1 MTDTNVI
8 LFFVGLLLF
17 LSVLASSLSR
27 FGPPLLLIFLMVG
40 MLAGQDGPGQIDF
53 DNVPLAFF
61 IANLALA
68 IILLDG
74 GLRTHLQTFRVALW
88 PALSLASV
96 GVLVSAS
103 LAGAFIAVWL
113 NVDWRYGLLLG
124 SIVASTDAAAVFSQL
139 RSSGV
144 TLNQR
149 VSATLEIESGT
160 NDPMAIF
167 LVTFLLATIDSNE
180 GFTASSIASQIVSQF
195 GIGIVGGIVL
205 GYGLSFL
212 VARMR
217 LVEGLYALLIAS
229 GGLMAFTAINQLGGS
244 GFLGIYLV
252 GLIVGNR
259 RNHASEHVFRVM
271 DGLAWLAQAGMF
283 LVLGLLVNPHQL
295 WDHFGSAALIA
306 AFLMFVARPVAVWL
320 SLLPFHFPTREQGFI
335 AWVGLR
341 GAVPIVLSL
350 FPLMADMEGAQFLF
364 DITFA
369 VVLVSLIVQGSSLAW
384 TARLLKLQ
392 VPREP
397 GPAASFGFRG
407 TRPDTHVLLAF
418 RIQQAS
424 SLAATQGEALN
435 RFDGLRCVA
444 VTRAHRL
451 LFPKDKFV
459 FAVDDLLYLITPE
472 RHSDE
477 LGKLFRGET
486 KHAPEARTFFGS
498 FTLRGDAGM
507 TELADTYGLSLKDG
521 DRDLAIA
528 DFMRRRLRRRPV
540 EGDVVDVDTLRLTV
554 RTLHAGVIE
563 TVGLRLNENEP
574 DDEEADTAKRKR
586 RHKRDGRRRG

>member
-1 MTDTNVI
+1 MSEINAI

-17 LSVLASSLSR
+17 LSVLASSLAR
-27 FGPPLLLIFLMVG
+27 FGPPLLLIFLVVG
-40 MLAGQDGPGQIDF
+40 MLAGQDGPGKIGF
-53 DNVPLAFF
+53 DNVPVAFF
-61 IANLALA
+61 VANLALA

-74 GLRTHLQTFRVALW
+74 GLRTHIQTFRVALR
-88 PALSLASV
+88 PALSLATI

-113 NVDWRYGLLLG
+113 DLDWRYGLLLG

-167 LVTFLLATIDSNE
+167 LVTFLLTTIDSDQ
-180 GFTASSIASQIVSQF
+180 GFTAAGIFQQIVSQF
-195 GIGIVGGIVL
+195 GIGIVGGVVL
-205 GYGLSFL
+205 GYALSFL
-212 VARMR
+212 VSRMQ

-283 LVLGLLVNPHQL
+283 LVLGLLVNPTQL
-295 WDHFGSAALIA
+295 WEHAGPAALVA
-306 AFLMFVARPVAVWL
+306 LFLIFIARPIAVWI
-320 SLLPFHFPTREQGFI
+320 SLLPFHFPSREQGFV

-350 FPLMADMEGAQFLF
+350 FPLMADLEGGQFLF

-369 VVLVSLIVQGSSLAW
+369 VVLVSLLIQGTTLGWMAQ
-384 TARLLKLQ
+384 LLKLQ

-397 GPAASFGFRG
+397 GPVASFAFEG
-407 TRPDTHVLLAF
+407 TRPDTHALLAF
-418 RIQQAS
+418 RIQRS
-424 SLAATQGEALN
+424 SNLAATAGEALY
-435 RFDGLRCVA
+435 RFAGLRCVA
-444 VTRAHRL
+444 VTRRNRL
-451 LFPKDKFV
+451 LFPKPQFV
-459 FAVDDLLYLITPE
+459 FAVHDLIYVITPE
-472 RHSDE
+472 RHREE
-477 LGKLFRGET
+477 LGVLFRGDS
-486 KHAPEARTFFGS
+486 KNAPEVRTFFGS
-498 FTLRGDAGM
+498 FTLHGEATMDG
-507 TELADTYGLSLKDG
+507 LAEVYGLALKQG
-521 DRDLAIA
+521 QAELSIA
-528 DFMRRRLRRRPV
+528 DYMRRRLRRRPV
-540 EGDVVDVDTLRLTV
+540 EGDIVEVDGIRLTV
-554 RTLHAGVIE
+554 RTLAAGVIA
-563 TVGLRLNENEP
+563 TVGLRLM
-574 DDEEADTAKRKR
+574 DTEQDTRPSSLDKKIPR
-586 RHKRDGRRRG
+586 

>member
-1 MTDTNVI
+1 MSDINVI
-8 LFFVGLLLF
+8 LFFTGLLLF
-17 LSVLASSLSR
+17 LSVLASSLAR
-27 FGPPLLLIFLMVG
+27 FGPPLLLIFLLVG

-53 DNVPLAFF
+53 DNVPVAFF

-74 GLRTHLQTFRVALW
+74 GLRTHIQTFRVALT
-88 PALSLASV
+88 PALSLATV

-103 LAGAFIAVWL
+103 LAGAFIAIWL

-167 LVTFLLATIDSNE
+167 LVTFLLATIGSDQA
-180 GFTASSIASQIVSQF
+180 FTASGVASKIAAQF
-195 GIGIVGGIVL
+195 GIGIVGGVVL

-212 VARMR
+212 VSRMQ

-283 LVLGLLVNPHQL
+283 LVLGLLVNPTQL
-295 WDHFGSAALIA
+295 WDHTGSALLIA
-306 AFLMFVARPVAVWL
+306 LFLIFIARPVAVWL
-320 SLLPFHFPTREQGFI
+320 SLLPFHFPSREQGFI

-350 FPLMADMEGAQFLF
+350 FPLMAQLEGAQFLF

-369 VVLVSLIVQGSSLAW
+369 VVMVSLIVQGTSLGW
-384 TARLLKLQ
+384 MARRLKLQ

-397 GPAASFGFRG
+397 GPEASFSFAG
-407 TRPDTHVLLAF
+407 TRPDSHVLLGF
-418 RIQQAS
+418 RIQPAS
-424 SLAATQGEALN
+424 TLATTAGEALY
-435 RFDGLRCVA
+435 RFAGLRVVA
-444 VTRAHRL
+444 LTRNNRL
-451 LFPKDKFV
+451 LFPKRQFV

-472 RHSDE
+472 RHTEE
-477 LGKLFRGET
+477 LSVLFRGDS
-486 KHAPEARTFFGS
+486 KNAPEVRTFFGS
-498 FTLRGDAGM
+498 FTLHGDAEIGG
-507 TELADTYGLSLKDG
+507 LADVYGFELKPEQAELS
-521 DRDLAIA
+521 IA
-528 DFMRRRLRRRPV
+528 DYMRRRLRRRPV
-540 EGDVVDVDTLRLTV
+540 EGDIVDIHSVRLTV
-554 RTLHAGVIE
+554 RSLDSGVIAS
-563 TVGLRLNENEP
+563 VGLRLLDTQSEQGKNEGQLTE
-574 DDEEADTAKRKR
+574 K
-586 RHKRDGRRRG
+586 

>member
-1 MTDTNVI
+1 MTDTNII

-17 LSVLASSLSR
+17 LSVVASSLAR
-27 FGPPLLLIFLMVG
+27 FGPPLLLIFLLVG

-88 PALSLASV
+88 PALSLATV

-113 NVDWRYGLLLG
+113 NLDWRYGLLLG

-167 LVTFLLATIDSNE
+167 MVTFLLATIDASE
-180 GFTASSIASQIVSQF
+180 GFTASSIASEIVSQF
-195 GIGIVGGIVL
+195 GIGIAGGLLL

-212 VARMR
+212 ASRVR
-217 LVEGLYALLIAS
+217 LVEGLYALLVAS

-252 GLIVGNR
+252 GLVVGNR

-271 DGLAWLAQAGMF
+271 DGLAWIAQAGMF

-295 WDHFGSAALIA
+295 WAHAGAAALIA
-306 AFLMFVARPVAVWL
+306 AFLMFVARPLAVWL
-320 SLLPFHFPTREQGFI
+320 SLLPFNFPTREQGFI

-350 FPLMADMEGAQFLF
+350 FPLMAELEGAQFLF

-384 TARLLKLQ
+384 TARLLKLE
-392 VPREP
+392 VPQEP
-397 GPAASFGFRG
+397 GPQATFGFLGQR
-407 TRPDTHVLLAF
+407 RQNFVLLAF
-418 RIQQAS
+418 RIEPAS
-424 SLAATQGEALN
+424 SLATTQGEALQ
-435 RFDGLRCVA
+435 RFEGLRCIA

-451 LFPKDKFV
+451 LFPKAHFV
-459 FAVDDLLYLITPE
+459 YAVGDLLYLITPAQ
-472 RHSDE
+472 HSDE
-477 LGKLFRGET
+477 LGKLFRGDT
-486 KHAPEARTFFGS
+486 KHAPEARRFFGS
-498 FTLRGDAGM
+498 FTLRGDAAM
-507 TELADTYGLSLKDG
+507 SELAGVYDLSLSEHHWE
-521 DRDLAIA
+521 LSIA
-528 DFMRRRLRRRPV
+528 DYMRRRLKRRPV
-540 EGDVVDVDTLRLTV
+540 EGDVVDVDGLRLTV
-554 RTLHAGVIE
+554 RSLHAGIIE
-563 TVGLRLNENEP
+563 TVGLQLH
-574 DDEEADTAKRKR
+574 DDSEAESETKSTK
-586 RHKRDGRRRG
+586 RRRGSPPPAAH

>member
-1 MTDTNVI
+1 MTDTNII

-17 LSVLASSLSR
+17 LSVLASTLAR
-27 FGPPLLLIFLMVG
+27 FGPPLLLIFLLVG
-40 MLAGQDGPGQIDF
+40 MLAGTDGPGQIEF
-53 DNVPLAFF
+53 DNAPVAFF

-74 GLRTHLQTFRVALW
+74 GLRTHLRTFRVALW
-88 PALSLASV
+88 PALSLASF
-96 GVLVSAS
+96 GVLISAS
-103 LAGAFIAVWL
+103 LTGAFVAFWL
-113 NVDWRYGLLLG
+113 DVDWRYGLLLG
-124 SIVASTDAAAVFSQL
+124 SIMASTDAAAVFSQL

-167 LVTFLLATIDSNE
+167 LVTFLLGVITNNE
-180 GFTASSIASQIVSQF
+180 SFTASGIASQIVSQF
-195 GIGIVGGIVL
+195 GIGIVGGIAL

-212 VARMR
+212 ASRMR
-217 LVEGLYALLIAS
+217 LVEGLYALLVAS

-259 RNHASEHVFRVM
+259 RHESTEHVFRVM

-283 LVLGLLVNPHQL
+283 LVLGLLVNPQQL

-306 AFLMFVARPVAVWL
+306 VFLMFVARPVAVWL
-320 SLLPFHFPTREQGFI
+320 SLLPFHFPSREQGFI

-350 FPLMADMEGAQFLF
+350 FPMMAQMQGAQFLF

-369 VVLVSLIVQGSSLAW
+369 VVLVSLVVQGSSLAW
-384 TARLLKLQ
+384 TARLLKLE
-392 VPREP
+392 VPRKP
-397 GPAASFGFRG
+397 GPAVSFAFRG
-407 TRPDTHVLLAF
+407 SRPDTHLLLAF
-418 RIQQAS
+418 RIRNAS
-424 SLAATQGEALN
+424 SLAATQGEALT
-435 RFDGLRCVA
+435 RFDGLRCIA
-444 VTRAHRL
+444 VTRAQRL
-451 LFPKDKFV
+451 IFPKPQFV
-459 FAVDDLLYLITPE
+459 YAVGDLLYLISPA
-472 RHSDE
+472 HHGDE

-486 KHAPEARTFFGS
+486 RHTPAARTFFGS
-498 FTLRGDAGM
+498 FALRGEALM
-507 TELADTYGLSLKDG
+507 SELADTYGVSLSEGEPELS
-521 DRDLAIA
+521 IA
-528 DFMRRRLRRRPV
+528 DFVRRRLKRRPV
-540 EGDVVDVDTLRLTV
+540 EGDIAQLEGLQLTV

-563 TVGLRLNENEP
+563 TVGLRLQDPSDENDA
-574 DDEEADTAKRKR
+574 DDPHPPSKR
-586 RHKRDGRRRG
+586 RRLGKRT